1 MVSSHKRIL
10 LIEDEVEIVEMYT
23 TAFQEAGFELENA
36 SSGSEAREKINKIN
50 KEETTNFDLILLDLS
65 LPDISGLEFLRDL
78 RNSKKTQEIPV
89 VVLSNYTGEDIK
101 KECQKLGIDEYIVKV
116 EVTPQELVE
125 IIKRKF

>member
-1 MVSSHKRIL
+1 MPDSKKIL
-10 LIEDEVEIVEMYT
+10 LIEDDAEIVEMYMM
-23 TAFQEAGFELENA
+23 AFREAGFELESA
-36 SSGSEAREKINKIN
+36 LSGSEAREKINKIN
-50 KEETTNFDLILLDLS
+50 KEEPIKLDLILLDLT
-65 LPDISGLEFLRDL
+65 LPDISGLELLRDL

-101 KECQKLGIDEYIVKV
+101 KECQNLGIDEYIVKV